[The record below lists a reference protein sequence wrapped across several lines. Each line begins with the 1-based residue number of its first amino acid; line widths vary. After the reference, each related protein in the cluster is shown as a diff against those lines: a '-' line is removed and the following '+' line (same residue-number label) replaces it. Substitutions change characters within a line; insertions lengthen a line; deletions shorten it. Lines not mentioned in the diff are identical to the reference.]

1 MGATARHCAR
11 IEIMIRS
18 IEGVIQMIG
27 AGTIVVTVGGFG
39 LRIYTNSEDSLV
51 VGKSVT
57 LATYMLLRQDGVYLY
72 GFADVA
78 DRDFFELL
86 LTVSGFGPKT
96 TLALLRRATR
106 KQLSVAIAQRD
117 VEYLTHVVGL
127 GKKSAGKL
135 VVELSEK
142 IKIDDSTQKNTDA
155 EVFDMLVA
163 LGYTNRDAQ
172 QALSTIPSTVVGN
185 EKRLKAALNGGVV
198 R

>member
-1 MGATARHCAR
+1 
-11 IEIMIRS
+11 MIRS
-18 IEGVIQMIG
+18 IEG
-27 AGTIVVTVGGFG
+27 IVQSAEQGNVVVVVAGFG
-39 LRIYTNSEDSLV
+39 LRIYTNDENTLT
-51 VGKSVT
+51 VGKPAT
-57 LATYMLLRQDGVYLY
+57 LATHMLLRQDGVHLY

-106 KQLSVAIAQRD
+106 KQLAIAVAQRD

-135 VVELSEK
+135 VVELAEK
-142 IKIDDSTQKNTDA
+142 IKIDDNTQKNTDA
-155 EVFDMLVA
+155 EVFDMLIA
-163 LGYTNRDAQ
+163 LGYTQRDAQ
-172 QALSTIPSTVVGN
+172 QALGTIPTAIVGN
-185 EKRLKAALNGGVV
+185 EKRLKAALNGGAT